1 MEKDIICYY
10 IGLETGGTNINCV
23 IASTPH
29 NVISEL
35 HIPTGDP
42 INTTNEVIKYIKST
56 VKQFHLSVKSMGIGS
71 FGPVDLNEK
80 SLTHGSI
87 TMTPK
92 LTWRNFP
99 LLKVFN
105 SSFDFPIAFDTDV
118 NAAALGEAR
127 WGAGIG
133 LSDVI
138 YVTVGTGIGG
148 GIISNNQIVHGLI
161 HPELGHM
168 FIKHDT
174 ALDPFEGICPYHK
187 DCLEGLANGPSIEA
201 RWGIP
206 SKILP
211 DDHPGWALEA
221 NYLAQ
226 MVINLTLMFSP
237 QRIILGGGVSQH
249 PGLISL
255 VREKFSYQLNEYMK
269 SPYYKEDLDSYIVP
283 PKLGQNAGVFGAIAL
298 AQSLK

>member
-1 MEKDIICYY
+1 MEKDIIRCY

-23 IASTPH
+23 IADEPH
-29 NVISEL
+29 NIISEL

-42 INTTNEVIKYIKST
+42 IKTTDEVIKFIQSSIR
-56 VKQFHLSVKSMGIGS
+56 QFHLSVKSMGIGS

-80 SLTHGSI
+80 SFTYGSI

-92 LTWRNFP
+92 LSWRQFP
-99 LLKVFN
+99 LLHIFRNK
-105 SSFDFPIAFDTDV
+105 FDFPIAFDTDV

-127 WGAGIG
+127 WGAGKG
-133 LSDVI
+133 LSDFI

-148 GIISNNQIVHGLI
+148 GIISNNQLVHGLI

-168 FIKHDT
+168 IIKHDT

-201 RWGIP
+201 RWGI
-206 SKILP
+206 SAKTLP

-226 MVINLTLMFSP
+226 MAINLTLMFSP
-237 QRIILGGGVSQH
+237 QKIILGGGVSQH
-249 PGLISL
+249 PGLIPLIRNQFAS
-255 VREKFSYQLNEYMK
+255 QLNEYMK
-269 SPYYKEDLDSYIVP
+269 SPFYKEDLEFYIH
-283 PKLGQNAGVFGAIAL
+283 
-298 AQSLK
+298 